1 MYAVE
6 FETINHNGMIKIPEE
21 YGFAENESI
30 KVIILKKED
39 SSSHPEFK
47 QHREEIKNLIDDYK
61 TNGDKNFILYEEGM
75 DTIDNW
81 LDGLNI
87 ANP

>member
-21 YGFAENESI
+21 YGFVDNESI

-39 SSSHPEFK
+39 SSCPPEFK

-61 TNGDKNFILYEEGM
+61 INGDKNFLPYEEGM

-81 LDGLNI
+81 LDGLNV